1 MSQSQEDVRTN
12 GRKNGRRDRQTIF
25 YRTLPAKAGG
35 PATSLHQ
42 ATGRHTPNLVLKRML
57 RYFLKIPL
65 LKKIL
70 QF

>member
-1 MSQSQEDVRTN
+1 MSQSGENLWTD
-12 GRKNGRRDRQTIF
+12 RRIDGQTLF
-25 YRTLPAKAGG
+25 YRTLPAEAGS
-35 PATSLHQ
+35 PTTSLKHV
-42 ATGRHTPNLVLKRML
+42 TGVNTPNLVLKRVL